1 MFGLSDIEIGNIV
14 TSTISQVR
22 DKEKIS
28 PDVVWVIKTA
38 ISKAITENNRKI
50 AQDLRAK
57 GINIS
62 VI

>member
-50 AQDLRAK
+50 AQDLCAK

>member
-28 PDVVWVIKTA
+28 HDIVWVIKTA

-50 AQDLRAK
+50 AQDLRAE